1 MNTKVSNSDIKTKNL
16 KESKEEIDKILE
28 KLESL
33 NLKDLESS
41 IKDYEKLLK
50 LNKHIDNLYKQK
62 LKKITKTIKL
72 ANDKKIK
79 KKR

>member
-1 MNTKVSNSDIKTKNL
+1 MTTKVSNSDIKTKTL

>member
-1 MNTKVSNSDIKTKNL
+1 MNTKVSNSDIKTKTL

-28 KLESL
+28 KLERL

>member
-1 MNTKVSNSDIKTKNL
+1 MSNSDIKTKTL

>member
-1 MNTKVSNSDIKTKNL
+1 MNTKVSNSDIKTKTL

>member
-1 MNTKVSNSDIKTKNL
+1 MNTKVSNSDIKTKTL

-28 KLESL
+28 KLERL

-62 LKKITKTIKL
+62 LKKITETIKL

>member
-1 MNTKVSNSDIKTKNL
+1 MNTKVSNSYIKTKTL

>member
-1 MNTKVSNSDIKTKNL
+1 MNTKVSNSDIKTKTL

-50 LNKHIDNLYKQK
+50 LQ
-62 LKKITKTIKL
+62 T
-72 ANDKKIK
+72 KIK
-79 KKR
+79 KNY

>member
-1 MNTKVSNSDIKTKNL
+1 MNTKVSNSDIKTKTL

-41 IKDYEKLLK
+41 IKDCEKLLK

>member
-1 MNTKVSNSDIKTKNL
+1 MNTKVSNSDIKTKTL

-62 LKKITKTIKL
+62 LKKITQTIKL

>member
-1 MNTKVSNSDIKTKNL
+1 MNTKVSNSDIKTKTL

-50 LNKHIDNLYKQK
+50 LNKHIDNLYK
-62 LKKITKTIKL
+62 
-72 ANDKKIK
+72 
-79 KKR
+79 